1 MKCLVQQSAILLVLP
16 ILLQLQGCPA
26 AIVAGGAAGGAV
38 AYDRRSAGTFV
49 EDQAFELKARDAIYS
64 SPQFEQNSH
73 INVTSINN
81 KVLLTGQ
88 VPDEKRR
95 ELASVLVRQ
104 VEPEIVIY
112 NQLEIGV
119 PSTLKERSADAWL
132 TTKVKSRILGVRGI
146 EGSHIKVISENSVIY
161 LMGLASRSETEDAI
175 YVAKRTSGVK
185 KIINLIEY
193 ID

>member
-1 MKCLVQQSAILLVLP
+1 MKYSVKHLILLFLPPIVLV
-16 ILLQLQGCPA
+16 LQGCPA

-49 EDQAFELKARDAIYS
+49 NDQTFELKARDALYS
-64 SPQFEQNSH
+64 NPQFDQNSH

-104 VEPEIVIY
+104 VEPGIVIY
-112 NQLEIGV
+112 NQLEIGT
-119 PSTLKERSADAWL
+119 PTSLKERSADAWL
-132 TTKVKSRILGVRGI
+132 TTKVKSRILGIRGI
-146 EGSHIKVISENSVIY
+146 EGSHIKVIAENSVIY
-161 LMGLASRSETEDAI
+161 LMGLASRTETEDAI